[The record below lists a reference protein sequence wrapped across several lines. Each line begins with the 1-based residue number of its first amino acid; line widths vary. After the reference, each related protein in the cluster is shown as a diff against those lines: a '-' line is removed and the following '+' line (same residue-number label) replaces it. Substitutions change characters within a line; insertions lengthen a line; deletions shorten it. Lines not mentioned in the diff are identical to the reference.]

1 MKKYSLGVGA
11 ILNWFKS
18 RLNRYF
24 FALLVLNL
32 IFGFVCIHSLL
43 ESKRQDELTIQTMMG
58 IYESLQ
64 DSTDH
69 ILIGQ
74 DDIQSELRKIN
85 EKLALI
91 EDMQIE

>member
-1 MKKYSLGVGA
+1 M
-11 ILNWFKS
+11 NWFKN

-32 IFGFVCIHSLL
+32 IFGSVCIHSLL
-43 ESKRQDELTIQTMMG
+43 ESKRQDELTTQTMMG

-69 ILIGQ
+69 MLIGQ
-74 DDIQSELRKIN
+74 DDIQSELSKIN